1 MRAVRGAAGDA
12 QFLAL
17 AESDGGL
24 VGMVGAYQPE
34 DRPRTRELYG
44 MWVAPEFRST
54 GIGAQL
60 VDAVKEWSI
69 EAGAD
74 EIDLWVVV
82 DNRQAHRLYT
92 KAGFVE
98 TGSSKPLPSNHSLTE
113 TRMTMPLTKTQ
124 RI

>member
-1 MRAVRGAAGDA
+1 
-12 QFLAL
+12 
-17 AESDGGL
+17 
-24 VGMVGAYQPE
+24 
-34 DRPRTRELYG
+34 